1 VREVVGVQRIHDYK
15 TIKGGKNGEYVPVNM
30 NIETNKPAIITA
42 EIKEMV
48 TKDQQLSVDFSGS
61 LITGQK
67 DVQGT
72 VNNTCCCSACF
83 YTLFWQLSLN
93 RLPSRLSYCLK
104 YQSILPVLCFLS
116 KLWGGTINIMTM
128 IGLIVMSGVII
139 NDSILKVDTIN
150 NLRAEGLGLKEAI
163 YTGGSRRL
171 KPIIM
176 VAMASILSTAPI
188 LFSQGMGSELQRPMA
203 LALIGGMSLG
213 TVVSLFFIPLAYW
226 YIAHPDSYREARA
239 FEI

>member
-1 VREVVGVQRIHDYK
+1 
-15 TIKGGKNGEYVPVNM
+15 M
-30 NIETNKPAIITA
+30 NVSTNKPEALTTIIRDLLT
-42 EIKEMV
+42 
-48 TKDQQLSVDFSGS
+48 VDPTIDVKFSGA

-67 DVQGT
+67 
-72 VNNTCCCSACF
+72 
-83 YTLFWQLSLN
+83 LFRELAIVLVVALLLLYFILAAQFESLTQP
-93 RLPSRLSYCLK
+93 L
-104 YQSILPVLCFLS
+104 IVLLEIPIDIAGALLLV
-116 KLWGGTINIMTM
+116 KLWGGTINLMTM

-150 NLRAEGLGLKEAI
+150 NLRREGMGLVKAI

-176 VAMASILSTAPI
+176 VAMASLVSTIPI
-188 LFSQGMGSELQRPMA
+188 LFSSGIGSELQRPMA

-226 YIAHPDSYREARA
+226 FIYRKSEKK
-239 FEI
+239 IKSGTVVS